1 MTDDPLDAM
10 KARWSYIQGFLFPWM
25 REDNDPITEALGRLV
40 TTLDVIGLEAFVPEP
55 PRGPG
60 RPPEDRRALARA
72 FVAKA
77 VLGVPTTS
85 ALIERLDVDKS
96 LRRILGWERRS
107 QVPSEATFSRAFAEF
122 ARGALPDK
130 IHAAL
135 IERALGGRIIGAIAR
150 DATEIEARE
159 KPVQNKAND
168 GKDDPPA
175 PDNPAPPRKR
185 GRPRKDEQRPKPE
198 PTRLKRQVTQSLSQ
212 MLADLPTAC
221 DVGCKKNSKGD
232 KETWTGYKL
241 HIDVACGQIPV
252 SCVLTSAS
260 VHDSQVAIPLMTMT
274 SARVS
279 YLCDLMDAAYDA
291 AAIHDQSR
299 ALGHAPIVDRNFR
312 PDHQAKAEWGREVQ
326 RLKLIHR
333 PDFDGLIYDFRTM
346 AERVNARLKDEF
358 GARFLRV
365 RGALITGPANQP
377 SFQISSQPSL
387 PEDEILSRVL
397 FQRPSG
403 SLSAFQAIELTNAVA
418 TLSGNGDAFER
429 LRRTLG
435 VDSLDLSTSATG
447 GALVGATRAI
457 NDRISVGVTTGAR
470 PQDNGVNVDLDVT
483 RHLRLQAGVD
493 ASGGSSAGIGAEW
506 EYK

>member
-1 MTDDPLDAM
+1 M
-10 KARWSYIQGFLFPWM
+10 KARWSYVQGFLFPWM

-60 RPPEDRRALARA
+60 RPPQDRRALARA

-96 LRRILGWERRS
+96 LRRILGWERGS

-135 IERALGGRIIGAIAR
+135 TERALGGRIIGAIAR

-175 PDNPAPPRKR
+175 PDNPASPRKR

-198 PTRLKRQVTQSLSQ
+198 LTCLKRQVTQNLSQ
-212 MLADLPTAC
+212 MLADLPTAR
-221 DVGCKKNSKGD
+221 DVGCKKNSKGY

-252 SCVLTSAS
+252 SCVPTSAS

-279 YLCDLMDAAYDA
+279 YLYDLSAPRRRGSPMEAGSIQIIVGWSGSWQAARLGNRSDRNLA
-291 AAIHDQSR
+291 TKA
-299 ALGHAPIVDRNFR
+299 ALG
-312 PDHQAKAEWGREVQ
+312 G
-326 RLKLIHR
+326 
-333 PDFDGLIYDFRTM
+333 
-346 AERVNARLKDEF
+346 
-358 GARFLRV
+358 
-365 RGALITGPANQP
+365 
-377 SFQISSQPSL
+377 
-387 PEDEILSRVL
+387 
-397 FQRPSG
+397 
-403 SLSAFQAIELTNAVA
+403 
-418 TLSGNGDAFER
+418 
-429 LRRTLG
+429 
-435 VDSLDLSTSATG
+435 
-447 GALVGATRAI
+447 
-457 NDRISVGVTTGAR
+457 
-470 PQDNGVNVDLDVT
+470 
-483 RHLRLQAGVD
+483 
-493 ASGGSSAGIGAEW
+493 
-506 EYK
+506 

>member
-1 MTDDPLDAM
+1 MTDDPLDAI
-10 KARWSYIQGFLFPWM
+10 KARWSHIQGYLQGHLFPWM
-25 REDNDPITEALGRLV
+25 REDNDPVTEALGRLV

-85 ALIERLDVDKS
+85 ALIERLAVDRS
-96 LRRILGWERRS
+96 LRRILGWERRA

-122 ARGALPDK
+122 AQGELPDK

-159 KPVQNKAND
+159 KPVEMKAND
-168 GKDDPPA
+168 GQDNPPA
-175 PDNPAPPRKR
+175 PDHPPPPRKR
-185 GRPRKDEQRPKPE
+185 GRPRKDEPRPNPE
-198 PTRLKRQVTQSLSQ
+198 PTRLERQVTQNLGQ

-221 DVGCKKNSKGD
+221 DVGCKKNSKGY

-279 YLCDLMDAAYDA
+279 YLYDLMDLAYDA

-312 PDHQAKAEWGREVQ
+312 ADHQGKAEWGREVE
-326 RLKLIHR
+326 RLKLIHM
-333 PDFDGLIYDFRTM
+333 PDFDDRIYDFRTM

-365 RGALITGPANQP
+365 RGALKVKCHLMFGIVALAVD
-377 SFQISSQPSL
+377 QI
-387 PEDEILSRVL
+387 IRV
-397 FQRPSG
+397 
-403 SLSAFQAIELTNAVA
+403 
-418 TLSGNGDAFER
+418 
-429 LRRTLG
+429 
-435 VDSLDLSTSATG
+435 
-447 GALVGATRAI
+447 
-457 NDRISVGVTTGAR
+457 
-470 PQDNGVNVDLDVT
+470 VDLRT
-483 RHLRLQAGVD
+483 AHA
-493 ASGGSSAGIGAEW
+493 
-506 EYK
+506 